1 MEGLRL
7 FLLFAVLCVQAKYSL
22 AFKTCVLNEDCP
34 DNAKCDATNN
44 CKCDAGFDLLDL
56 PYTAGSNAVPACRG
70 KL

>member
-22 AFKTCVLNEDCP
+22 AFKTCAKNEECP
-34 DNAKCDATNN
+34 DNAKCDTGQ

-56 PYTAGSNAVPACRG
+56 PYTAASNAVPACRG

>member
-34 DNAKCDATNN
+34 DNAKCDATDN

>member
-22 AFKTCVLNEDCP
+22 AFKTCSKNEECP
-34 DNAKCDATNN
+34 DNAKCDAGN

-56 PYTAGSNAVPACRG
+56 PYTADSNAVPACRG

>member
-1 MEGLRL
+1 MDGLRL

-22 AFKTCVLNEDCP
+22 AFKTCTEDEDCP
-34 DNAKCDATNN
+34 DNAKCVTSN

>member
-22 AFKTCVLNEDCP
+22 AFKTCTLDEDCP
-34 DNAKCDATNN
+34 DNAKCDAGTN

-56 PYTAGSNAVPACRG
+56 PYTAASNAVPACRG

>member
-22 AFKTCVLNEDCP
+22 AFKTCAGVADCP
-34 DNAKCDATNN
+34 DNAKCVSLK

-56 PYTAGSNAVPACRG
+56 PYTAASAAVPACRG
-70 KL
+70 ML